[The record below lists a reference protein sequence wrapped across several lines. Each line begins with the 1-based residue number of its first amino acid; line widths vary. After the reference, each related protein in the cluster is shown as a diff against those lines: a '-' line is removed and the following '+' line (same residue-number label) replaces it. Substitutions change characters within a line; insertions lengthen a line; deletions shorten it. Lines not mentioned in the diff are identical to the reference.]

1 MANSWEE
8 VMTGVLGATQTPNFT
23 WEQVQQAKAAAQAG
37 GRVGG
42 VSTNPDREVTRIELP
57 GAAPGSMDIWEVN
70 PDGSIVRAN
79 RETNMMEG
87 FAGPGEGGS
96 MTPISYKI
104 DESIPWAALAMML
117 PAFGAAMAGAGGAA
131 GLGGAGTGLGGGAG
145 WVSGADLALG
155 SVGLGEGAG
164 ALAASAPGWVSG
176 SELALGN
183 AGLGNIALPAGGMS
197 ATGTLGALGAAT
209 PEAALAAQ
217 IQAAGLA
224 GTELGMTGT
233 GLGGLA
239 GLTGAPTALGAGA
252 LAAAGG
258 ATAGAGGLSS
268 LLASLGGTGGAGSLL
283 GSLGGLAGNLY
294 GLSKAG
300 DVAEASDPWGTSGN
314 RALSGE
320 MLMALLNDPSKVSAT
335 PGYGATMAAS
345 EQALTRN
352 LASQGFTGSGL
363 SAQALATFGGQFQN
377 QAYKEQVQT
386 LAGLAGAG
394 GVSSP
399 GAGQQSAYNNLG
411 TNLAGLGSSLGQFV
425 QSPAWSSGLASL
437 SSLWG

>member
-8 VMTGVLGATQTPNFT
+8 VVSGAQGAGLGFT
-23 WEQVQQAKAAAQAG
+23 WDDVLRQLEEG
-37 GRVGG
+37 PG
-42 VSTNPDREVTRIELP
+42 DRQKNYFY
-57 GAAPGSMDIWEVN
+57 G
-70 PDGSIVRAN
+70 PDGGDWAVNYDPQTNRPAGIYRADA
-79 RETNMMEG
+79 TGKKMEG
-87 FAGPGEGGS
+87 FMPGEGGTL
-96 MTPISYKI
+96 TPNSYDISTNFMYKLMNP
-104 DESIPWAALAMML
+104 DTLAML
-117 PAFGAAMAGAGGAA
+117 AAAAVGGGIASGWGGMGAGAG
-131 GLGGAGTGLGGGAG
+131 TPG
-145 WVSGADLALG
+145 WVSGGDLALG
-155 SVGLGEGAG
+155 GAGLGEGAG

-183 AGLGNIALPAGGMS
+183 AGLGEVAGLSALPTGGMS
-197 ATGTLGALGAAT
+197 ATGTLSSLGTMT
-209 PEAALAAQ
+209 PEATLAAQ

-224 GTELGMTGT
+224 GTELGVTGT

-239 GLTGAPTALGAGA
+239 GLTGAPTVLGAGA

-258 ATAGAGGLSS
+258 ATGGAGGLSGLLSS
-268 LLASLGGTGGAGSLL
+268 LTGGTGGAGSLL

-294 GLSKAG
+294 GLSQAG
-300 DVAEASDPWGTSGN
+300 NVAGASDPWGTSGN

-320 MLMALLNDPSKVSAT
+320 KLMALLSNPGSVSST

-411 TNLAGLGSSLGQFV
+411 TNLAGLGSSLGQLV